1 MKKRTV
7 KDILSERCAYRCKA
21 YKESLTYLAILKDKA
36 SKKEALSVAKAYFK
50 AKADRYVIEGGA
62 IEDGELF
69 IGTHPGVKCWAV
81 HLKK

>member
-7 KDILSERCAYRCKA
+7 KEILSERCAYRCRS
-21 YKESLTYLAILKDKA
+21 YKTGITYLAILKDKA
-36 SKKEALSVAKAYFK
+36 SRAEALSVAKEHFK
-50 AKADRYVIEGGA
+50 AKADRYVVESGA
-62 IEDGELF
+62 IDDGELF